1 MKRYKLITRDR
12 KTRRGCTNETEWP
25 IGKWIK
31 AIGKGT
37 NLCSDGYL
45 HCYDD
50 PYLALFLNPIHAGI
64 DNPIV
69 CEVRAGGRSIKD
81 GPLKR
86 GYKEMMVVRDLDIS
100 VTRTQRV
107 AFAILCALEVY
118 KEDTFVAWAKAWL
131 SGKDRSARSARSTR
145 SEAESAIWAVE
156 SARSAARSTR
166 SAAARSAI
174 WAVESIELA
183 AWSARSAVESIESA
197 ESAWSARSAARSAA
211 QSAARSAQN
220 KFLKQLIKKYNRSTI
235 DVKLLRP
242 DEIFIFGSNEA
253 GKHDAGAAK
262 LAKDKFKAKYGVGEG
277 LTGKCYAFP
286 TLDKDFKKLSVY
298 KLKKSVNKLNKCA
311 KDNPFKIFLLTKVG
325 CGIAG
330 YNEKEISN
338 LFKNI
343 ELNIIKPEGW

>member
-1 MKRYKLITRDR
+1 MMTGYKFIQEDMKSKNGDHKWILNKWYKLDEDKI
-12 KTRRGCTNETEWP
+12 KLCNYGFHACIEPRGALEFVYGNKFFIIEAR
-25 IGKWIK
+25 GKIIHDEKAKFVASEMRLIKELPTSQIFKKFAIWTAKQCVSNYEKEYPNDSRVSDCIK
-31 AIGKGT
+31 ASEDYLDGKIT
-37 NLCSDGYL
+37 
-45 HCYDD
+45 
-50 PYLALFLNPIHAGI
+50 
-64 DNPIV
+64 
-69 CEVRAGGRSIKD
+69 
-81 GPLKR
+81 
-86 GYKEMMVVRDLDIS
+86 LDELTTAQS
-100 VTRTQRV
+100 
-107 AFAILCALEVY
+107 A
-118 KEDTFVAWAKAWL
+118 AWSAW
-131 SGKDRSARSARSTR
+131 SAAWSTAWSA
-145 SEAESAIWAVE
+145 AQSAAW
-156 SARSAARSTR
+156 SAARSAWSAWSAAQSAAR
-166 SAAARSAI
+166 SPQSAARSA
-174 WAVESIELA
+174 
-183 AWSARSAVESIESA
+183 WSAAQ
-197 ESAWSARSAARSAA
+197 SAWSARSAARSAA